1 MEAWWELQF
10 RDGTIIRRSTKNLT
24 IYYTP
29 NRKFLVNQVYIENGA
44 LYIPE
49 KHNTYLEV
57 GPVGIK
63 TALEEKLEEG
73 KRSFLVSASGQAP
86 PAEQERV
93 MFMKCGKLR
102 FIPGDI
108 RPIE

>member
-10 RDGTIIRRSTKNLT
+10 RNGTTIKSTNNFRMK
-24 IYYTP
+24 YTP
-29 NRKFLVNQVYIENGA
+29 NKKFLVNQVYIENGE
-44 LYIPE
+44 LYIPK
-49 KHNTYLEV
+49 KHNTYLEF

-63 TALEEKLEEG
+63 TVLEEKLEEG

>member
-1 MEAWWELQF
+1 MEARWELQF
-10 RDGTIIRRSTKNLT
+10 RDGTIITSTDNFPM
-24 IYYTP
+24 YYTP
-29 NRKFLVNQVYIENGA
+29 SNKKFLVNQVYIENGA

-49 KHNTYLEV
+49 KHNTYLEF